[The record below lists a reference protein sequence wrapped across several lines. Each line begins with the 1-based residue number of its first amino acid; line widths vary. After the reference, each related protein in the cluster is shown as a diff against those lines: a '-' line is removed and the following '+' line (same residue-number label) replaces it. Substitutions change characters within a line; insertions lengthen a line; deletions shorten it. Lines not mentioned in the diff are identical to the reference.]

1 MDNHVLR
8 PPAIDRILAD
18 TINIG
23 DAVEEELGYVKSIL
37 CAIELMAETDSHG
50 HKLEIVSLAKCA
62 HWIAENL
69 ESNIDY
75 MGGEIISASRDI
87 H

>member
-1 MDNHVLR
+1 MSEVSNKSV
-8 PPAIDRILAD
+8 DRICAETQNIAD
-18 TINIG
+18 AT
-23 DAVEEELGYVKSIL
+23 EQELGYLKSIL
-37 CAIELMAETDSHG
+37 CAIELMAETDSHR

-69 ESNIDY
+69 ESNVDY
-75 MGGEIISASRDI
+75 MGAEIIIASRDI